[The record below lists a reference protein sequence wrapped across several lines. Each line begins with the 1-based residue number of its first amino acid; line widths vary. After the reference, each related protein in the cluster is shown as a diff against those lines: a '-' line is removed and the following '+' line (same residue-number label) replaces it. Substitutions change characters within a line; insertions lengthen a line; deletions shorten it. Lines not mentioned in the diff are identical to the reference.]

1 MLGILETTR
10 SVVEKSRHV
19 WIDKQ
24 SIAHFSQKLL
34 AEGIE
39 VPAWD
44 SRYHF
49 YDGGKETVAYLLIL
63 DSLNFCFWP
72 PLGKPRWEIEY
83 KSERLSGYY
92 ALAASLKKA
101 VRSGIPITKAEYLA
115 ELTLDEFKKVLGG
128 RGELQLLKN
137 RVQTLNELGLV
148 LINEYDGK
156 AHKLVESADNS
167 AINLSRLLA
176 KKLISFKDIAEYQ
189 GDKVIFY
196 KRAQI
201 FAADLYG
208 AFKGKNWGS
217 FKDMDKLTAFA
228 DYKLPQVLRHLGIL
242 RYDHSLEE
250 NIDRKIFLDAGS
262 PVEVEIRANTIC
274 AVDLIRQEL
283 NRIGKILKAFEID
296 WILWNMGQRAEF
308 KVKPYHRTLTIFY

>member
-1 MLGILETTR
+1 MSGILETAR
-10 SVVEKSRHV
+10 SVVGKSRHI

-34 AEGIE
+34 AEGIKI
-39 VPAWD
+39 PPWD

-49 YDGGKETVAYLLIL
+49 YDGGKKTVAYLLIL

-83 KSERLSGYY
+83 KSE
-92 ALAASLKKA
+92 AASLKKA

-115 ELTLDEFKKVLGG
+115 ELTLVEFKKVLGG

-148 LINEYDGK
+148 LINEYNGK

-217 FKDMDKLTAFA
+217 FTDMGNLTAFA
-228 DYKLPQVLRHLGIL
+228 DYKLPQVLRYLGIL
-242 RYDHSLEE
+242 SYDHSLEKKV
-250 NIDRKIFLDAGS
+250 DQMIFLDAGS
-262 PVEVEIRANTIC
+262 PEEIEIRANTIY
-274 AVDLIRQEL
+274 AVDLIQQEL
-283 NRIGKILKAFEID
+283 NRMGKALKAFEID
-296 WILWNMGQRAEF
+296 WILWNMGQGAEF
-308 KVKPYHRTLTIFY
+308 KTKPYHRTLTIYY

>member
-1 MLGILETTR
+1 MCEVSTSTKA
-10 SVVEKSRHV
+10 VAEKSRHV

-24 SIAHFSQKLL
+24 SIARFSQGFFSGK
-34 AEGIE
+34 IK
-39 VPAWD
+39 VPTWN

-49 YDGGKETVAYLLIL
+49 YDGGEETVAYLIVL

-72 PLGKPRWEIEY
+72 PLGKPKWEIDY

-101 VRSGIPITKAEYLA
+101 IESGVPITNARYLS
-115 ELTLDEFKKVLGG
+115 ELTADKLKQVLGG

-137 RVQTLNELGLV
+137 RLQILNELGFV
-148 LINEYDGK
+148 LINEYGGK
-156 AHKLVESADNS
+156 ACKFVELSENS
-167 AINLSRLLA
+167 AITLSRLLA
-176 KKLISFKDIAEYQ
+176 EKLVSFKDIAEHQ
-189 GDKVIFY
+189 GDKVVFY

-208 AFKGKNWGS
+208 AFKGRDWGS
-217 FKDMDKLTAFA
+217 FTDMEKLTAFA

-242 RYDHSLEE
+242 CYDRTIQEK
-250 NIDRKIFLDAGS
+250 IDQKIFLDAGG
-262 PVEVEIRANTIC
+262 PEEIEIRANTIC

-283 NRIGKILKAFEID
+283 NRMGKALKAFEID
-296 WILWNMGQRAEF
+296 WLLWSMGQDPEF
-308 KVKPYHRTLTIFY
+308 KLKPYHRTLTIYY

>member
-1 MLGILETTR
+1 MWEVLTSAR
-10 SVVEKSRHV
+10 SVAEKSRHV

-24 SIAHFSQKLL
+24 SIVHFSQKLL
-34 AEGIE
+34 PEEIKT
-39 VPAWD
+39 PPWN
-44 SRYHF
+44 SHYHF

-72 PLGKPRWEIEY
+72 PPGKPRWEIEY

-101 VRSGIPITKAEYLA
+101 VSSGIPITKAEYLA
-115 ELTLDEFKKVLGG
+115 ELTLDEFKNVLGG

-148 LINEYDGK
+148 LINEYEGK

-167 AINLSRLLA
+167 AINLSLLLA

-189 GDKVIFY
+189 GYKVIFY

-217 FKDMDKLTAFA
+217 FTDMENLTAFA
-228 DYKLPQVLRHLGIL
+228 DYKLPQALRYLGIL
-242 RYDHSLEE
+242 CYDHSLEKKV
-250 NIDRKIFLDAGS
+250 DQKILLDPGS
-262 PVEVEIRANTIC
+262 PEEVEIRANTIY
-274 AVDLIRQEL
+274 AVDLIQQEF
-283 NRIGKILKAFEID
+283 NRMGKALKAFEID
-296 WILWNMGQRAEF
+296 WILWNMGQGTEF
-308 KVKPYHRTLTIFY
+308 KAKPYHRTLTIYY